1 MPTTTISPQS
11 AAKNSRLSAELHA
24 LNERFGQEPVQL
36 GEVIDVMGERAYS
49 LLLVLLALPF
59 FTPVSL
65 LGISTVVGAVI
76 AYLGLR
82 LTLGLRPHLPARL
95 RERRLPARFF
105 GLILRGAERVIRFLE
120 RITRKRLPL
129 FATGTWMHRAIGAGI
144 MAAALLLMA
153 PLPVP
158 FSNFLPAVAI
168 VALAV
173 GRMEED
179 GGMVLAGFLV
189 LFITAAFFAALGFF
203 GVEAIEWFHHWFTV
217 HFGAVAPVATPSAGS
232 P

>member
-1 MPTTTISPQS
+1 MSVATTEPRP
-11 AAKNSRLSAELHA
+11 AGRGPRLSAELHA
-24 LNERFGQEPVQL
+24 LNQRFGQEPVSL

-82 LTLGLRPHLPARL
+82 LMLGLRPRLPGTL
-95 RERRLPARFF
+95 RARRLPPRFF
-105 GLILRGAERVIRFLE
+105 GRILRGAEHVIRFFE
-120 RITRKRLPL
+120 RITRRRLTRL
-129 FATGTWMHRAIGAGI
+129 ATDDWMHRAIGAGI
-144 MAAALLLMA
+144 VAAALFLMA

-168 VALAV
+168 AALAV

-179 GGMVLAGFLV
+179 GGLVLAGFVMLLV
-189 LFITAAFFAALGFF
+189 TAVFFALLAFF
-203 GVEAIEWFHHWFTV
+203 GVEVVEWV
-217 HFGAVAPVATPSAGS
+217 HQWFGAHTGPAPAAPG